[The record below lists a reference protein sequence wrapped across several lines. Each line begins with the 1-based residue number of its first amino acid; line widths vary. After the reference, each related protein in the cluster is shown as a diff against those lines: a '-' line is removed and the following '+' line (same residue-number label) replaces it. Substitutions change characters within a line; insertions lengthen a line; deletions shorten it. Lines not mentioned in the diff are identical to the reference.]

1 MSIDTL
7 IEKLQAFKDKAK
19 YCNMKTSVEV
29 TEPDGVWFGDFDIDD
44 VQLRADPNL
53 PEIKHT
59 VEIVCKG
66 KKTNFFH
73 ASTKLAGG

>member
-7 IEKLQAFKDKAK
+7 IEKLQAFKDEAK
-19 YCNMKTSVEV
+19 YCSVKASVEV

-53 PEIKHT
+53 SEIKHT

-66 KKTNFFH
+66 KKTNFLR
-73 ASTKLAGG
+73 ARAKLAGE